1 MSLLSIDVTLYILL
15 SGCRAVE
22 VKASFVQGSG
32 LFASTLEP
40 FKTSSIRARLLRPGG
55 CVY

>member
-40 FKTSSIRARLLRPGG
+40 FKTSSIARGYCGG
-55 CVY
+55 WL